1 MKPSNTLWGR
11 VLAGCLAVSSTLGLW
26 AGSAA
31 AQTSDG
37 WFDDSAQAPAPPA
50 ADEGSAPDA
59 PSQPADSPPPP
70 DFQTPPPAAAP
81 AAPED
86 ADAPENDA
94 EAQTRAVQEFSP
106 RLEPYGRWVD
116 DPFYG
121 RVWVPSRSVVGSEF
135 VPYSTAGHWELTPD
149 DTWLWASDYPFG
161 WITFH
166 YGRWVWASGGLWAW
180 VPGYVYAP
188 AWVDF
193 RVGAGG
199 YVGWAP
205 LGPRYVWRNGVFLSL
220 GYYRPAPFVYCPT
233 QYVFVRTMPRY
244 VIRDHYRVREISAH
258 THVVRPRYLSRGG
271 VSYVS
276 RGPSVREARIP
287 ARALPA
293 RRVVAQPRLAF
304 SRQQPTRLESSRYSR
319 DRSYPASPGY
329 LSPHRE
335 LYQRAPATRPQ
346 AYGRYRSPA
355 LPQRSNPALRPPAPS
370 PSNPAWRDRGGERWH
385 GRGGDRTFTPPAAAP
400 HMQRST
406 PAPAARGGYRP
417 LPYSSG
423 FDRGRVAPRAVA
435 PRAVAPAA
443 RSAPERRGQRKDS
456 NNSGDSHVR
465 GRVPQRYGSGR

>member
-1 MKPSNTLWGR
+1 M
-11 VLAGCLAVSSTLGLW
+11 LAGCLAVSSTLGLW

-31 AQTSDG
+31 AQTNDG
-37 WFDDSAQAPAPPA
+37 WFDDSAQAPAPPP
-50 ADEGSAPDA
+50 ADEGTA
-59 PSQPADSPPPP
+59 PSASSEPDYSPPPP

-81 AAPED
+81 APSEE

-180 VPGYVYAP
+180 VPGYVYSP

-193 RVGAGG
+193 RVGGAG

-258 THVVRPRYLSRGG
+258 THAVRPRYLARGG

-276 RGPSVREARIP
+276 RGPSPREARIP
-287 ARALPA
+287 VNALPT
-293 RRVVAQPRLAF
+293 RRVVAQPRLAAF
-304 SRQQPTRLESSRYSR
+304 SGHRETRLESSSSSR
-319 DRSYPASPGY
+319 SRSYPASPRY
-329 LSPHRE
+329 LPHRTE
-335 LYQRAPATRPQ
+335 LSERAPAVRPQ
-346 AYGRYRSPA
+346 SYGRYRSPA
-355 LPQRSNPALRPPAPS
+355 VPQRSNPGLPQRSNPALRPPTPS
-370 PSNPAWRDRGGERWH
+370 PSPAWGGRGAEGWH
-385 GRGGDRTFTPPAAAP
+385 GRGDRTFTPHAAP
-400 HMQRST
+400 RMQRST
-406 PAPAARGGYRP
+406 PPPAASGGYRP
-417 LPYSSG
+417 LPYNNG

-443 RSAPERRGQRKDS
+443 RRAAERRGQSNDS
-456 NNSGDSHVR
+456 NSSSDSHVR
-465 GRVPQRYGSGR
+465 RRAPQRYGSGR